1 MAMDD
6 HDRPSSDFFQE
17 HEQCYYSDTNCNLAT
32 PGDDLFSILESL
44 DDGFG
49 FGGAMEFPPPPA
61 TVALDD
67 EQPPRPFVFS
77 SSSADQTELDE
88 TNSPPKTKRL
98 KLSASPAS
106 GGTATTFSDEDGQQT
121 RMSHITVER
130 NRRKQMND
138 HLSVLRSLMPCF
150 YVKRGDQA
158 SIIGGVV
165 DYINELQQV
174 LQSLEAKKQR
184 KAYSEVLSSPRLA
197 SSPRPP
203 GPSPPV
209 LSPRKPPLSPR
220 LSLPPISP
228 RTPQPTS
235 PYKPSSARAL
245 QQPAPQLPASAN
257 IISNYLISSPN
268 MPTSSSLELPSP
280 SSSTTSSHVNN
291 NNNNIDNLNELFAN
305 SKSAVAQVEVKFSG
319 PNVLLETVSPPI
331 PGQALRIISTL
342 EELSLEIL
350 DVSITTVDE
359 TMINAFTIKIGIECQ
374 LSAEELAH
382 QIQQT
387 FC

>member
-17 HEQCYYSDTNCNLAT
+17 HEH
-32 PGDDLFSILESL
+32 ILESL

-49 FGGAMEFPPPPA
+49 FGGAMEFPPPPV

-245 QQPAPQLPASAN
+245 QQPPPQLPASAN

-319 PNVLLETVSPPI
+319 PNVLLKRCRLQYQDRLSESFLLSKNCRLKFLTSASPPLTK
-331 PGQALRIISTL
+331 P
-342 EELSLEIL
+342 
-350 DVSITTVDE
+350 
-359 TMINAFTIKIGIECQ
+359 
-374 LSAEELAH
+374 
-382 QIQQT
+382 
-387 FC
+387 

>member
-1 MAMDD
+1 MVMEAYSKASKQKASMAMDD
-6 HDRPSSDFFQE
+6 HERPSSDFFQE
-17 HEQCYYSDTNCNLAT
+17 HEQCYYSDTTCNLAT

-61 TVALDD
+61 TVTLDN
-67 EQPPRPFVFS
+67 EQPPRPLVFS
-77 SSSADQTELDE
+77 SASADQTELDE

-158 SIIGGVV
+158 SIIGGWL
-165 DYINELQQV
+165 ITSMNCSKFFNRLRPR
-174 LQSLEAKKQR
+174 S
-184 KAYSEVLSSPRLA
+184 SEKPTLA
-197 SSPRPP
+197 
-203 GPSPPV
+203 
-209 LSPRKPPLSPR
+209 
-220 LSLPPISP
+220 PISP

-245 QQPAPQLPASAN
+245 QQPPPQLPAAAN

-268 MPTSSSLELPSP
+268 MPTSSSFELPSP
-280 SSSTTSSHVNN
+280 SSSTTSSHIN

-319 PNVLLETVSPPI
+319 PNVLLKTVSPPI

-359 TMINAFTIKIGIECQ
+359 TMINAFTIK
-374 LSAEELAH
+374 
-382 QIQQT
+382 
-387 FC
+387 